1 MPQRQTMKPEVV
13 IVGAGPAGMSAALA
27 LHEAGAQVRVVD
39 EQPAPGGQVY
49 RAVDRVSTRFPAA
62 LGALGGDYA
71 AGKQLVDQFNAAEI
85 AFSPATSVWDI
96 AGGEAPRLGLAT
108 EDGAEM
114 VHPVHIV
121 LANGAM
127 ERPTPFPGW
136 TLPGVM
142 GVGAA
147 QTLLKDSGLVPA
159 HRVVIAGTGPLTY
172 LYASQLIAAGA
183 PPVAVL
189 DTAPS
194 RPPGSLWTSLVRA
207 AAADWSAIAKGRKW
221 LQQIR
226 GAGVQHVR
234 GVEGWSALGD
244 QHVEAITYRKG
255 DTSMQL
261 DCDLLLV
268 HDGVIPNTHLSMA
281 ADCRH
286 HWNSLQCYWAPDV
299 QTYGETSEAGISIAG
314 DNAGIA
320 GADAAACR
328 GRVVGLGVACSVGLI
343 TAEVLIAQTAKDR
356 HKLKKIAMVRS
367 FLDQFYQPLPAMQ
380 LPPDNDT
387 IICRCEEVT
396 AGEIRQV
403 AEDGCVGPN
412 QGKAFTRCGMGPCM
426 GRYCGTTVSQIIAS
440 TRKQSVEKTGHY
452 RIRPPVRP
460 LTVGQLIDMK

>member
-1 MPQRQTMKPEVV
+1 MKPEVV
-13 IVGAGPAGMSAALA
+13 IIGAGPAGMSAALA
-27 LHEAGAQVRVVD
+27 LQSAGACARVVD

-49 RAVDRVSTRFPAA
+49 RAVDRVSTSFPEALKV
-62 LGALGGDYA
+62 LGADYA
-71 AGKQLVDQFNAAEI
+71 AGKKITDQFNSAKI

-96 AGGEAPRLGLAT
+96 AGGDAPRLGLVGG
-108 EDGAEM
+108 EGAEM
-114 VHPVHIV
+114 VYPDYIV

-147 QTLLKDSGLVPA
+147 QTLLKDSGLVPQG
-159 HRVVIAGTGPLTY
+159 RIVIAGTGPLVY

-183 PPVAVL
+183 PPVAIL
-189 DTAPS
+189 DTAPP
-194 RPPGSLWTSLVRA
+194 RPPGRLWSPLLRA

-226 GAGVQHVR
+226 AASVQHVHDVTR
-234 GVEGWSALGD
+234 WSALGD
-244 QHVEAITYRKG
+244 QKLEAMTYHQG
-255 DTSMQL
+255 ATSVRL
-261 DCDLLLV
+261 ECDLLLV

-286 HWNSLQCYWAPDV
+286 HWNSLQHYWAAEV
-299 QTYGETSEAGISIAG
+299 RVYGETSQPGISIAG
-314 DNAGIA
+314 DNADIA

-328 GRVVGLGVACSVGLI
+328 GRVVGLGVACRLGLI
-343 TAEVLIAQTAKDR
+343 TAEQLISQTAADR
-356 HKLKKIAMVRS
+356 NRLQKIAVVRS
-367 FLDQFYQPLPAMQ
+367 FLDQFYRPLPAMQ
-380 LPPDNDT
+380 LPPDDDT
-387 IICRCEEVT
+387 IVCRCEEVT

-403 AEDGCVGPN
+403 AKAGCVGPN

-426 GRYCGTTVSQIIAS
+426 GRYCGNTVSQIIAS
-440 TRKQSVEKTGHY
+440 ARQQTVEQTGHY

-460 LTVGQLIDMK
+460 LSVGQLIDMR